1 MLLTKIPLGF
11 IPIGTKIYL
20 KNKELIEVE
29 NLKFGDEIL
38 SISILNEN
46 LKSPIDV
53 YNEYLSTKK
62 EIAIEQLQI
71 SSSYITDIR
80 YFGYSNNNIISIDNL
95 GHIEK
100 DQLFLVMSGVE
111 DKNIVTVK
119 NKERLDFNDE
129 SNPEYIISLEKDI
142 KTDTKDFFIF
152 SNKINSISPTDN
164 KIPLFSMSL
173 SNSNFYVTENMILLG
188 RNI

>member
-53 YNEYLSTKK
+53 YNEYLNTKK

-80 YFGYSNNNIISIDNL
+80 YVGYSNNNIISIDNL
-95 GHIEK
+95 GHIEQG
-100 DQLFLVMSGVE
+100 QLFLVMHKHE
-111 DKNIVTVK
+111 DKNIIITK
-119 NKERLDFNDE
+119 NKEGLDPNFEIN
-129 SNPEYIISLEKDI
+129 SQYVVSLEKDI

-152 SNKINSISPTDN
+152 SNKINSISLIDN